1 MQIRK
6 TWFSY
11 LALFLFL
18 FGTLYILICGIAS
31 AGEGQEYPFLVKG
44 MLMLIL
50 AGTLVGSHFA
60 AVVGARM
67 ELESWADRS
76 PIVWK
81 AVEAAVVCLI
91 LAVSFALRVW
101 VIKAM
106 PMTPQSDYKTYY
118 EIAQML
124 NRGTLLEEGKGY
136 CDYVAI
142 FPHVLGYSAV
152 LAALFRIFGESVF
165 VGQMFNITLAV
176 ATCLV
181 CWHITRMLTG
191 RIAAIIALAM
201 IAFWPSMILY
211 NNFLAAEYLFSF
223 LLFLCVWLM
232 VILVTRFTPDSPE
245 QWKGIVLHALLGIL
259 LACTSAIRPMA
270 LLLLISIC
278 ICLAPSRM
286 DGPILPRND
295 IPVSNR
301 FMQRGWVRALVVL
314 LCYLVVSSF
323 ITKCVAFTVDRDL
336 ASGSASMG
344 YNLLVGLNEEAY
356 GGWNPDDAAYLY
368 DVLEAT
374 GSAEQA
380 QIACRD
386 LAFQRLGGG
395 FRMLSNL
402 FMRKYTV
409 LWGNDDYGITWNII
423 LLDEMGTLTKELE
436 SMLYSLQDFNN
447 IWYLVVVF
455 FAGLGG
461 IYLIKGR
468 GSWSYLLVLLFCGTV
483 AMHLLVEN
491 QNRYHFHCL
500 YVFAILAAQGL
511 HLMYQ
516 DSKYRVVIGNANR
529 QRMEQ
534 EKKEEKVALERISAA
549 EAFAQ
554 ETQDKAMGALFDMEQ
569 ALKTGH
575 VKVSVSQAYSSQSKE
590 FLKQIGVE
598 GLDDTTEETPAESAS
613 ETAEA
618 AKAAEK
624 TAETA
629 EVAEPAAE
637 ASETAREDET
647 VTEAATVP
655 EAETA
660 AEVAAAVSETE
671 TTAEITAVS
680 ETETAAEI
688 TAVCEEDT
696 AAEAAVVS
704 EDETTAETTP
714 VTEAETFTEVAAV
727 SETDTKEAAAIK
739 PEGTSETAQVSE
751 AEDTFQIAQ
760 IIIPAAPA
768 EKEEQAIAEIPAA
781 LSAEPS
787 GEPEAETLAARLDS
801 IQGKTKSDDVA
812 PNLSIINFSKK
823 ASPAQPQLTL
833 LDLPKPPVADVPIAP
848 QTDIPRVPLL
858 KLPKKPVLEMPVVP
872 AQEKAP
878 QPVAAAPKEEKADMQ
893 QTRVIDAPREPVMD
907 IPTAPRLDSP
917 KAAVIDIPKMPVF
930 AAQKKSVVVVPK
942 KKEPNTD
949 MQSVWILDA
958 PRKPV
963 MDVPAMPKLD
973 SPKAAVIDIPKMPV
987 FAAQKKPA
995 AVVPKKKE
1003 STATNQKLP
1012 RPAQKVTVMIPRGNT
1027 IVTAKKPVLSIHS
1040 MPKRKES

>member
-18 FGTLYILICGIAS
+18 FGILYILICGIAE

-67 ELESWADRS
+67 ELESWAERS

-91 LAVSFALRVW
+91 LAGSFALRVW

-124 NRGTLLEEGKGY
+124 NQGTLLEEGKGY

-152 LAALFRIFGESVF
+152 LAALFRIFGESVL

-176 ATCLV
+176 ATCLI

-191 RIAAIIALAM
+191 RIAAMFALFI

-245 QWKGIVLHALLGIL
+245 QWRGILLYALLGIL

-286 DGPILPRND
+286 NGPILPRND
-295 IPVSNR
+295 IPVANR

-314 LCYLVVSSF
+314 LCYLAVSAF

-356 GGWNPDDAAYLY
+356 GGWNPEDAAYLY
-368 DVLEAT
+368 DVLDST

-386 LAFQRLGGG
+386 LALQRLGGG

-423 LLDEMGTLTKELE
+423 LLDEMGTLTQELE
-436 SMLYSLQDFNN
+436 NILYSLQDFNN

-461 IYLIKGR
+461 IYLIKGK
-468 GSWSYLLVLLFCGTV
+468 GSWSYMLVLLFCGTV

-516 DSKYRVVIGNANR
+516 DSKYRIVIGNANR

-534 EKKEEKVALERISAA
+534 EKKEEKVALERINAA

-554 ETQDKAMGALFDMEQ
+554 ATQDKAMGVLFDMEQ

-575 VKVSVSQAYSSQSKE
+575 VQVSVSQAYSAQSKE
-590 FLKQIGVE
+590 FLKQIGVDGME
-598 GLDDTTEETPAESAS
+598 DAAQAPAEPIP
-613 ETAEA
+613 ETAQTV
-618 AKAAEK
+618 KAEPVDPAEK
-624 TAETA
+624 ASAPAGTESA
-629 EVAEPAAE
+629 EV
-637 ASETAREDET
+637 SEVET
-647 VTEAATVP
+647 VTEAATVAETETVTEAASVTEAETIAEDAVVAEVETVTEATAVA

-660 AEVAAAVSETE
+660 AEAT
-671 TTAEITAVS
+671 
-680 ETETAAEI
+680 
-688 TAVCEEDT
+688 
-696 AAEAAVVS
+696 
-704 EDETTAETTP
+704 
-714 VTEAETFTEVAAV
+714 
-727 SETDTKEAAAIK
+727 
-739 PEGTSETAQVSE
+739 VSE
-751 AEDTFQIAQ
+751 AETVAETEADIEEAVALKPEESSETAKISEAEDSPKAAP
-760 IIIPAAPA
+760 IIISAAPA
-768 EKEEQAIAEIPAA
+768 QKEEQAVAKMPE
-781 LSAEPS
+781 LSTETS
-787 GEPEAETLAARLDS
+787 GKPETETLAASLDS
-801 IQGKTKSDDVA
+801 ALGETGADAVI
-812 PNLSIINFSKK
+812 PNLSIIDFSKK
-823 ASPAQPQLTL
+823 AAPAQPQLTL
-833 LDLPKPPVADVPIAP
+833 LDLPKPPAADVPIAP
-848 QTDIPRVPLL
+848 SADVPKTPLI
-858 KLPKKPVLEMPVVP
+858 KLPKKPVLEMPDVP
-872 AQEKAP
+872 EKAS
-878 QPVAAAPKEEKADMQ
+878 QPATDVPKKPGAVLQ
-893 QTRVIDAPREPVMD
+893 QFQIIDTPKKPVMD
-907 IPTAPRLDSP
+907 IPSVPRLDIP
-917 KAAVIDIPKMPVF
+917 KAAVIDIPKIPVF
-930 AAQKKSVVVVPK
+930 AAQKKTVVAVPK
-942 KKEPNTD
+942 KKELNTD
-949 MQSVWILDA
+949 MQRVWILDA
-958 PRKPV
+958 PRKAV
-963 MDVPAMPKLD
+963 IDIPAAPKLD

-1003 STATNQKLP
+1003 RAAPCQESP
-1012 RPAQKVTVMIPRGNT
+1012 RSAQKVTVIVPRRKNGA
-1027 IVTAKKPVLSIHS
+1027 TAKKSVLTIHP

>member
-18 FGTLYILICGIAS
+18 FGILYILICGIAE
-31 AGEGQEYPFLVKG
+31 AGAGQEYPFLVKG

-67 ELESWADRS
+67 ELESWAERS

-91 LAVSFALRVW
+91 LAGSFALRVW
-101 VIKAM
+101 VTKAM

-124 NRGTLLEEGKGY
+124 NQGTLLEEGKGY

-152 LAALFRIFGESVF
+152 LSVLFRIFGESVF

-176 ATCLV
+176 ATCLI

-191 RIAAIIALAM
+191 RIAAMFALFI

-223 LLFLCVWLM
+223 LLLLCVWLM

-245 QWKGIVLHALLGIL
+245 QWRGILLHALLGVL
-259 LACTSAIRPMA
+259 LACTSAIRPMG

-295 IPVSNR
+295 VPVANR
-301 FMQRGWVRALVVL
+301 FMQRGWVRALMVL
-314 LCYLVVSSF
+314 LCYLVVSAF
-323 ITKCVAFTVDRDL
+323 ITKCVAFTIDRDL

-344 YNLLVGLNEEAY
+344 YNMLVGLNEEAY
-356 GGWNPDDAAYLY
+356 GGWNPDDSAYLY
-368 DVLEAT
+368 EVLEAT

-386 LAFQRLGGG
+386 LALQRLGGG

-423 LLDEMGTLTKELE
+423 LLDEMGTLTRELE
-436 SMLYSLQDFNN
+436 NILYSLQDFNN

-461 IYLIKGR
+461 IYLIKSR
-468 GSWSYLLVLLFCGTV
+468 GSWSYILVLLFCGTV

-516 DSKYRVVIGNANR
+516 DSKYRIVIGNANR
-529 QRMEQ
+529 KRMEQ
-534 EKKEEKVALERISAA
+534 EKEEEKAALERINAA

-554 ETQDKAMGALFDMEQ
+554 ATQDKAMGVLFDMEQ

-575 VKVSVSQAYSSQSKE
+575 VQVSVSQAYSAQSKE

-598 GLDDTTEETPAESAS
+598 GMENAAQTPAEPNP
-613 ETAEA
+613 ETAQAVKAEPVEA
-618 AKAAEK
+618 PEISGV
-624 TAETA
+624 ETA
-629 EVAEPAAE
+629 TEVAAA
-637 ASETAREDET
+637 SET
-647 VTEAATVP
+647 VTEAAAASETENVA
-655 EAETA
+655 EATAVTETETA
-660 AEVAAAVSETE
+660 AEVAAVTETENITEATAAAEAETAADAAVSETE
-671 TTAEITAVS
+671 AAA
-680 ETETAAEI
+680 ETETGVED
-688 TAVCEEDT
+688 AV
-696 AAEAAVVS
+696 AV
-704 EDETTAETTP
+704 EPKQA
-714 VTEAETFTEVAAV
+714 
-727 SETDTKEAAAIK
+727 SETVQ
-739 PEGTSETAQVSE
+739 TSK
-751 AEDTFQIAQ
+751 
-760 IIIPAAPA
+760 AAPIIVPVA
-768 EKEEQAIAEIPAA
+768 PAQNEEQAVARMPEP
-781 LSAEPS
+781 SAETS
-787 GEPEAETLAARLDS
+787 GKPETETLAASMDS
-801 IQGKTKSDDVA
+801 ALGETITEAVV
-812 PNLSIINFSKK
+812 PNLSVIDFSRK
-823 ASPAQPQLTL
+823 AASVQPQLTL
-833 LDLPKPPVADVPIAP
+833 LDLPKPPAADAPIAP
-848 QTDIPRVPLL
+848 KADIPRIPLI
-858 KLPKKPVLEMPVVP
+858 KRPRKPVLEMPDTP
-872 AQEKAP
+872 EKAS
-878 QPVAAAPKEEKADMQ
+878 QPVTDAPKKPGVGLQ
-893 QTRVIDAPREPVMD
+893 QFQIIDTPKKPVMD
-907 IPTAPRLDSP
+907 IPSIPRLDIP
-917 KAAVIDIPKMPVF
+917 KAAVIDIPKIPIF
-930 AAQKKSVVVVPK
+930 AAQKKAVTAVPK
-942 KKEPNTD
+942 KKELRTD
-949 MQSVWILDA
+949 MQRVWILDA

-963 MDVPAMPKLD
+963 IDIPAAPRLD

-995 AVVPKKKE
+995 AVVPKKKGSAASSQE
-1003 STATNQKLP
+1003 LSHSP
-1012 RPAQKVTVMIPRGNT
+1012 QKVTVITSRRKNS
-1027 IVTAKKPVLSIHS
+1027 AAEKKPVLTIHP

>member
-76 PIVWK
+76 PVVWK
-81 AVEAAVVCLI
+81 AVEAAAVCLI

-101 VIKAM
+101 VVKAM

-176 ATCLV
+176 ATCLI

-314 LCYLVVSSF
+314 LCYLVVSAF

-368 DVLEAT
+368 DVLDST

-409 LWGNDDYGITWNII
+409 LWGNDDYGISWNII

-516 DSKYRVVIGNANR
+516 DSKYRIVIGNANR

-534 EKKEEKVALERISAA
+534 EQEEEKVALKRINEA

-554 ETQDKAMGALFDMEQ
+554 ATQDKAMGVLFDMEQ

-598 GLDDTTEETPAESAS
+598 GLDDTAEETSAEPVS

-618 AKAAEK
+618 AKASEI
-624 TAETA
+624 TAEAA
-629 EVAEPAAE
+629 EAAEPAAE
-637 ASETAREDET
+637 ASEPVREDET
-647 VTEAATVP
+647 VTEAAVP

-680 ETETAAEI
+680 ED
-688 TAVCEEDT
+688 DT
-696 AAEAAVVS
+696 AAEAAPIS
-704 EDETTAETTP
+704 EDETTAETAP
-714 VTEAETFTEVAAV
+714 VTETEIGNEVVAVSETGTVTEVAAV
-727 SETDTKEAAAIK
+727 SETGTEEAAATE

-751 AEDTFQIAQ
+751 AEDASQIAR

-768 EKEEQAIAEIPAA
+768 EKEQQAVAEIPAA
-781 LSAEPS
+781 LSTETS

-801 IQGKTKSDDVA
+801 IQGKTKSGDVA
-812 PNLSIINFSKK
+812 PNLSIIDFSKK
-823 ASPAQPQLTL
+823 TSPAQPQLTL

-858 KLPKKPVLEMPVVP
+858 KLPRKPVLEMPVVP

-878 QPVAAAPKEEKADMQ
+878 QPVAAAPKEEQAGMQ

-917 KAAVIDIPKMPVF
+917 KAAAIDIPKMPVF

-942 KKEPNTD
+942 KKELNTD
-949 MQSVWILDA
+949 MQRVWILDA

-963 MDVPAMPKLD
+963 MDVPVMPKLD
-973 SPKAAVIDIPKMPV
+973 IPKAAVIDIPKMPV
-987 FAAQKKPA
+987 FAAQKKSA
-995 AVVPKKKE
+995 VVVPKKKE
-1003 STATNQKLP
+1003 STAANQKLP

>member
-18 FGTLYILICGIAS
+18 FGILYILICGIAA

-67 ELESWADRS
+67 ELESWAERS

-81 AVEAAVVCLI
+81 AVEAAMVCLI
-91 LAVSFALRVW
+91 LAGSFALRVW
-101 VIKAM
+101 VTKAM

-124 NRGTLLEEGKGY
+124 NQGTLLEEGKGY

-176 ATCLV
+176 ATCLI

-191 RIAAIIALAM
+191 RIAAMFALFI

-245 QWKGIVLHALLGIL
+245 QWRGILLHALLGIL

-286 DGPILPRND
+286 NGPILPRND
-295 IPVSNR
+295 IPVANR

-314 LCYLVVSSF
+314 LCYLAVSAF
-323 ITKCVAFTVDRDL
+323 ITKCVAFTVDREL

-356 GGWNPDDAAYLY
+356 GGWNPEDAAYLY
-368 DVLEAT
+368 DVLDST

-386 LAFQRLGGG
+386 LALQRLGGG

-423 LLDEMGTLTKELE
+423 LLDEMGTLTQELE
-436 SMLYSLQDFNN
+436 NILYSLQDFNN

-461 IYLIKGR
+461 IYLIKSR
-468 GSWSYLLVLLFCGTV
+468 GSWSYMLVLLFCGTV

-529 QRMEQ
+529 KRMEQ
-534 EKKEEKVALERISAA
+534 EKEEEKVALKRINEA
-549 EAFAQ
+549 EALAQ
-554 ETQDKAMGALFDMEQ
+554 ATQDKAMGVLFDMER

-575 VKVSVSQAYSSQSKE
+575 VQVSVSQAYSAQSKE
-590 FLKQIGVE
+590 FLEQIGVE
-598 GLDDTTEETPAESAS
+598 GLDVTAEEAPAEAVH
-613 ETAEA
+613 EAVEA
-618 AKAAEK
+618 AKAEPVKAAEEAAEA
-624 TAETA
+624 AETA
-629 EVAEPAAE
+629 VT
-637 ASETAREDET
+637 SET
-647 VTEAATVP
+647 
-655 EAETA
+655 
-660 AEVAAAVSETE
+660 AAVSETE
-671 TTAEITAVS
+671 EITEV
-680 ETETAAEI
+680 AA
-688 TAVCEEDT
+688 
-696 AAEAAVVS
+696 
-704 EDETTAETTP
+704 
-714 VTEAETFTEVAAV
+714 VTEAETVNEAVAVTETVAEVAVASEAEAITEAAVSEAETITEAVVASEPEAFIEAAV
-727 SETDTKEAAAIK
+727 SETDTEEATAI
-739 PEGTSETAQVSE
+739 ESERTSETVQISE
-751 AEDTFQIAQ
+751 TEDAPKAAPV
-760 IIIPAAPA
+760 IIPAASA
-768 EKEEQAIAEIPAA
+768 ENEEQAVAKMPE
-781 LSAEPS
+781 LSAETS
-787 GEPEAETLAARLDS
+787 GEPEAEKLAARLDN
-801 IQGKTKSDDVA
+801 IQDKTKSADVV
-812 PNLSIINFSKK
+812 PNLSIIDFSKK
-823 ASPAQPQLTL
+823 AVPAQPQLTL
-833 LDLPKPPVADVPIAP
+833 LDLPKPPAADVPKIPQKKIPKKTVLGKPDVPEKASQPVADVPKKPSAVLQQFQVID
-848 QTDIPRVPLL
+848 T
-858 KLPKKPVLEMPVVP
+858 PKK
-872 AQEKAP
+872 
-878 QPVAAAPKEEKADMQ
+878 
-893 QTRVIDAPREPVMD
+893 PVMD
-907 IPTAPRLDSP
+907 IPSLPRLDIP
-917 KAAVIDIPKMPVF
+917 KAAVIDIPKIPVF
-930 AAQKKSVVVVPK
+930 ATKKKSVVAVPK
-942 KKEPNTD
+942 KKELNID
-949 MQSVWILDA
+949 MQRVWILDA

-963 MDVPAMPKLD
+963 LDIPAAPKLD
-973 SPKAAVIDIPKMPV
+973 IPKAAVIDIPKMPV

-1003 STATNQKLP
+1003 STAPSQELP
-1012 RPAQKVTVMIPRGNT
+1012 RRVQKVTVMIPRGKTSAAPQKSVLT
-1027 IVTAKKPVLSIHS
+1027 IHP

>member
-152 LAALFRIFGESVF
+152 LAGLFRIFGESVF

-176 ATCLV
+176 ATCLI

-191 RIAAIIALAM
+191 RIAALIALVI

-245 QWKGIVLHALLGIL
+245 QWKGVLLHALLGIL

-314 LCYLVVSSF
+314 LCYLVVSAF

-368 DVLEAT
+368 DVLDST

-386 LAFQRLGGG
+386 LALQRLGGG

-423 LLDEMGTLTKELE
+423 LLDEIGTLTHELE
-436 SMLYSLQDFNN
+436 SILYSLQDFNN

-461 IYLIKGR
+461 IYLIKSR

-516 DSKYRVVIGNANR
+516 DSKYRIVIGNANR

-534 EKKEEKVALERISAA
+534 EKNEEKVALERINAA

-554 ETQDKAMGALFDMEQ
+554 ATQDKAMGVLFDMEQ

-598 GLDDTTEETPAESAS
+598 GMDNTAEAAPTVPVS

-618 AKAAEK
+618 AKAEI

-629 EVAEPAAE
+629 EAAEPAAE
-637 ASETAREDET
+637 ASETAAVCEDET
-647 VTEAATVP
+647 VTEAAVT
-655 EAETA
+655 EAETVA
-660 AEVAAAVSETE
+660 AAAVSENE
-671 TTAEITAVS
+671 TVSEITAV
-680 ETETAAEI
+680 
-688 TAVCEEDT
+688 
-696 AAEAAVVS
+696 AEAESAIVAAAMC
-704 EDETTAETTP
+704 EDET
-714 VTEAETFTEVAAV
+714 V
-727 SETDTKEAAAIK
+727 SEAVAVTQAEAGIEEAAATQL
-739 PEGTSETAQVSE
+739 EETSEAAQVSE
-751 AEDTFQIAQ
+751 AKDASQIAPV
-760 IIIPAAPA
+760 IIPAATTENEA
-768 EKEEQAIAEIPAA
+768 QAIAEMP
-781 LSAEPS
+781 EPS
-787 GEPEAETLAARLDS
+787 TKTSGKPEAETLAARLDAVQDKPTS
-801 IQGKTKSDDVA
+801 GDAV
-812 PNLSIINFSKK
+812 PNLSIIDFSKK

-833 LDLPKPPVADVPIAP
+833 LDLPKPPVADIPIVP
-848 QTDIPRVPLL
+848 QNDIPRIPLL
-858 KLPKKPVLEMPVVP
+858 KLPKKPVLEAPVVP
-872 AQEKAP
+872 AQKRAP
-878 QPVAAAPKEEKADMQ
+878 QPAAAAPQEEKTDMR
-893 QTRVIDAPREPVMD
+893 QTRAIDVPRKPVMD
-907 IPTAPRLDSP
+907 IPSLPKLDIP

-930 AAQKKSVVVVPK
+930 TARKKAVVVVPK
-942 KKEPNTD
+942 KKELNKD
-949 MQSVWILDA
+949 MQRVWVLDA

-963 MDVPAMPKLD
+963 IDLPAAPKLD
-973 SPKAAVIDIPKMPV
+973 SPKAAVIDIPRMPV
-987 FAAQKKPA
+987 LAAHKKPA
-995 AVVPKKKE
+995 AVIPKKKAI
-1003 STATNQKLP
+1003 TAASQALP
-1012 RPAQKVTVMIPRGNT
+1012 HPAQKVTVMIPRGNT
-1027 IVTAKKPVLSIHS
+1027 IATAKKPVLSIHP

>member
-6 TWFSY
+6 TWFCY

-18 FGTLYILICGIAS
+18 LGTLYILICGIAS
-31 AGEGQEYPFLVKG
+31 AGEGQEYPFLISG
-44 MLMLIL
+44 ILMMVL
-50 AGTLVGSHFA
+50 ACALVGSHFA

-67 ELESWADRS
+67 ELESWAEHN
-76 PIVWK
+76 PTVWK
-81 AVEAAVVCLI
+81 AVEAALVCLI
-91 LAVSFALRVW
+91 LAGSFALRVW

-106 PMTPQSDYKTYY
+106 PMTPQLDYKTYY
-118 EIAQML
+118 EIAQLL

-165 VGQMFNITLAV
+165 VGQMFNIVLAV
-176 ATCLV
+176 GTCLI

-191 RIAAIIALAM
+191 RIAAMIALF
-201 IAFWPSMILY
+201 ITAFWPSMVFY

-232 VILVTRFTPDSPE
+232 VILVTRFTPDSPK
-245 QWKGIVLHALLGIL
+245 QWQGIVLHALLGIL

-295 IPVSNR
+295 IPVANR
-301 FMQRGWVRALVVL
+301 FMQHGWVRALVVL
-314 LCYLVVSSF
+314 LCYLVVSAF

-356 GGWNPDDAAYLY
+356 GGWNSDDAAYLY
-368 DVLEAT
+368 SILDST

-386 LAFQRLGGG
+386 LAFERLGGG
-395 FRMLSNL
+395 FRMLANL

-409 LWGNDDYGITWNII
+409 LWGNDEYGTTWNIVF
-423 LLDEMGTLTKELE
+423 LDEMGTLTEELK
-436 SMLYSLQDFNN
+436 SMLYSLQNFNN
-447 IWYLVVVF
+447 IWYFVIVF
-455 FAGLGG
+455 FAGLDG
-461 IYLIKGR
+461 IYLIKSR
-468 GSWSYLLVLLFCGTV
+468 GSWSYMLVLLFCGTV

-500 YVFAILAAQGL
+500 YAFAILAAQGL

-516 DSKYRVVIGNANR
+516 DSKFRVVIGNANR
-529 QRMEQ
+529 ERMEQ
-534 EKKEEKVALERISAA
+534 EEKEEQAALKRITEA

-554 ETQDKAMGALFDMEQ
+554 ATQDKAMGVLFDMEQ

-598 GLDDTTEETPAESAS
+598 GLDDVAAETPEEPVREA
-613 ETAEA
+613 AEA
-618 AKAAEK
+618 AKAEPVKPAEV
-624 TAETA
+624 TA
-629 EVAEPAAE
+629 EVAETVKLAE
-637 ASETAREDET
+637 VSKPVAEETVVSEGET
-647 VTEAATVP
+647 VTEAAAVSKAETVI
-655 EAETA
+655 EAAVSENGTAAETA
-660 AEVAAAVSETE
+660 AVPEVENITE
-671 TTAEITAVS
+671 TTA
-680 ETETAAEI
+680 
-688 TAVCEEDT
+688 
-696 AAEAAVVS
+696 
-704 EDETTAETTP
+704 
-714 VTEAETFTEVAAV
+714 VTEAEEVTAAV
-727 SETDTKEAAAIK
+727 AVAEEAVSTE
-739 PEGTSETAQVSE
+739 PEEISKT
-751 AEDTFQIAQ
+751 AQ
-760 IIIPAAPA
+760 IIIPAVPA
-768 EKEEQAIAEIPAA
+768 EKGEQAVAEMPAEPTAEI
-781 LSAEPS
+781 SEK
-787 GEPEAETLAARLDS
+787 PESDMLAARLDGVQS
-801 IQGKTKSDDVA
+801 KTKSEGLS
-812 PNLSIINFSKK
+812 PNLSVIDFSKK
-823 ASPAQPQLTL
+823 VTPQLTL
-833 LDLPKPPVADVPIAP
+833 LDLPKPPAADVPTEP
-848 QTDIPRVPLL
+848 KYDIPSAPLL
-858 KLPKKPVLEMPVVP
+858 KLPKKPVLEIPIVP

-878 QPVAAAPKEEKADMQ
+878 QPAAAAPKEKKSGML
-893 QTRVIDAPREPVMD
+893 QTRAIDAPRKPVMD

-930 AAQKKSVVVVPK
+930 TAQKKAVVVVPK
-942 KKEPNTD
+942 KKELNTD
-949 MQSVWILDA
+949 MQRVWILDA
-958 PRKPV
+958 PREPV
-963 MDVPAMPKLD
+963 MDVPTAPRLD

-987 FAAQKKPA
+987 FTEHKKPA
-995 AVVPKKKE
+995 VVVPKKKE
-1003 STATNQKLP
+1003 SAAPSQELP
-1012 RPAQKVTVMIPRGNT
+1012 RSSQKVTVIVPRRKNG
-1027 IVTAKKPVLSIHS
+1027 VPAKKPVLSIHP